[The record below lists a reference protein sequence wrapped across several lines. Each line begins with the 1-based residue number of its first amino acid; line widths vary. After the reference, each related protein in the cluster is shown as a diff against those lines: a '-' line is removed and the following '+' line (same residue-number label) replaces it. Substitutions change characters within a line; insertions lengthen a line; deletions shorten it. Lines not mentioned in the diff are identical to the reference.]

1 MAIDEQRV
9 GAALMGR
16 RSFWDRNRERLTA
29 FQLVLRSNPN
39 MAIGL
44 FILVLAVMLAAFA
57 PFIATDAPKELF
69 TEPRLQ
75 APSRDAYFGTD
86 SVGRDVFS
94 RTIYGSQLS
103 LAIGAS
109 VTILTLIGG
118 VVIGI
123 TAGYYKLA
131 DNVVMR
137 FMDGLMAFPSFLLAI
152 ALVAL
157 LGASFQNV
165 VLALSVVETPRV
177 VRIVRGSVLS
187 LRERQYVEGALAVGA
202 RPLRILA
209 THIFPNLVAPLTV
222 QATYVFALAILVEAG
237 LSFLGAGVPP
247 DVPSWGNMMGDA
259 NLLKQLAPWMIF
271 FPGLFLS
278 LTVLGGESAWRRVA
292 GYAGP
297 AAARDGIG
305 RLQFTVFRSK
315 NDGCRC
321 ESALFRILA
330 LSVFTRTCFG
340 GITTGITLPYPC
352 GSMTSRTWLAG
363 MSWRVWVVPLGQ
375 RISMVSTV
383 DARPSPNSRSRLS
396 MER

>member
-1 MAIDEQRV
+1 
-9 GAALMGR
+9 
-16 RSFWDRNRERLTA
+16 
-29 FQLVLRSNPN
+29 

-75 APSRDAYFGTD
+75 APSREAYFGTD

-94 RTIYGSQLS
+94 RTIYGSRLS
-103 LAIGAS
+103 LGIGAS

-187 LRERQYVEGALAVGA
+187 LRERQYVEGALAVG
-202 RPLRILA
+202 RGRFEFWRSISSRIL
-209 THIFPNLVAPLTV
+209 
-222 QATYVFALAILVEAG
+222 
-237 LSFLGAGVPP
+237 S
-247 DVPSWGNMMGDA
+247 
-259 NLLKQLAPWMIF
+259 
-271 FPGLFLS
+271 
-278 LTVLGGESAWRRVA
+278 RR
-292 GYAGP
+292 
-297 AAARDGIG
+297 
-305 RLQFTVFRSK
+305 
-315 NDGCRC
+315 
-321 ESALFRILA
+321 
-330 LSVFTRTCFG
+330 
-340 GITTGITLPYPC
+340 
-352 GSMTSRTWLAG
+352 
-363 MSWRVWVVPLGQ
+363 
-375 RISMVSTV
+375 
-383 DARPSPNSRSRLS
+383 
-396 MER
+396 

>member
-1 MAIDEQRV
+1 MAIEEQRV
-9 GAALMGR
+9 GAAAMGR
-16 RSFWDRNRERLTA
+16 RSFWDRNRERLKA

-44 FILVLAVMLAAFA
+44 FILVLAVILAAFA

-75 APSRDAYFGTD
+75 APSREAYFGTD

-94 RTIYGSQLS
+94 RTIYGSRLS
-103 LAIGAS
+103 LGIGAS

-209 THIFPNLVAPLTV
+209 KHIFPNLVAPLTV

-278 LTVLGGESAWRRVA
+278 LTVLGANLLGD
-292 GYAGP
+292 GL
-297 AAARDGIG
+297 RDTLDP
-305 RLQFTVFRSK
+305 RLR
-315 NDGCRC
+315 G
-321 ESALFRILA
+321 
-330 LSVFTRTCFG
+330 
-340 GITTGITLPYPC
+340 TG
-352 GSMTSRTWLAG
+352 
-363 MSWRVWVVPLGQ
+363 
-375 RISMVSTV
+375 
-383 DARPSPNSRSRLS
+383 
-396 MER
+396 

>member
-1 MAIDEQRV
+1 MALEEQAV
-9 GAALMGR
+9 DGAAIGR
-16 RSFWDRNRERLTA
+16 RSAWERNRERLNA
-29 FQLVLRSNPN
+29 VQLALRGNPN

-44 FILVLAVMLAAFA
+44 FILLLAVLMAAFA
-57 PFIATDAPKELF
+57 PIISTDDPKELF

-75 APSRDAYFGTD
+75 APSGEAYFGTD

-109 VTILTLIGG
+109 VTVLTILSG

-123 TAGYYKLA
+123 IAGYYKLA

-202 RPLRILA
+202 RPLRILF

-247 DVPSWGNMMGDA
+247 DIPSWGNMMGDA

-278 LTVLGGESAWRRVA
+278 LTVLGANLLGD
-292 GYAGP
+292 GL
-297 AAARDGIG
+297 RDTLDP
-305 RLQFTVFRSK
+305 RLR
-315 NDGCRC
+315 G
-321 ESALFRILA
+321 
-330 LSVFTRTCFG
+330 
-340 GITTGITLPYPC
+340 TG
-352 GSMTSRTWLAG
+352 
-363 MSWRVWVVPLGQ
+363 
-375 RISMVSTV
+375 
-383 DARPSPNSRSRLS
+383 
-396 MER
+396 

>member
-1 MAIDEQRV
+1 MALEEQTV
-9 GAALMGR
+9 EGAAIGQ
-16 RSFWDRNRERLTA
+16 RSAWERNRERLNGL
-29 FQLVLRSNPN
+29 QLALRGNPN
-39 MAIGL
+39 MALGL
-44 FILVLAVMLAAFA
+44 FILLLAVLMAAFA
-57 PFIATDAPKELF
+57 PIISTDDPKELF

-75 APSRDAYFGTD
+75 APSGEAYFGTD

-109 VTILTLIGG
+109 VTVLTILSG

-123 TAGYYKLA
+123 IAGYYKLA
-131 DNVVMR
+131 DNIVMR

-202 RPLRILA
+202 RPLRILF

-247 DVPSWGNMMGDA
+247 DIPSWGNMMGDA

-278 LTVLGGESAWRRVA
+278 LTVLGANLLGD
-292 GYAGP
+292 GL
-297 AAARDGIG
+297 RDTLDP
-305 RLQFTVFRSK
+305 RLR
-315 NDGCRC
+315 G
-321 ESALFRILA
+321 
-330 LSVFTRTCFG
+330 
-340 GITTGITLPYPC
+340 TG
-352 GSMTSRTWLAG
+352 
-363 MSWRVWVVPLGQ
+363 
-375 RISMVSTV
+375 
-383 DARPSPNSRSRLS
+383 
-396 MER
+396 

>member
-1 MAIDEQRV
+1 MAIEEQRV
-9 GAALMGR
+9 GAAAMGR
-16 RSFWDRNRERLTA
+16 RSFWDRNRERLMA

-94 RTIYGSQLS
+94 RTIYGSRLS
-103 LAIGAS
+103 LGIGAS

-209 THIFPNLVAPLTV
+209 KHIFPNLVAPLTV

-278 LTVLGGESAWRRVA
+278 LTVLGANLLGD
-292 GYAGP
+292 GL
-297 AAARDGIG
+297 RDTLDP
-305 RLQFTVFRSK
+305 RLR
-315 NDGCRC
+315 G
-321 ESALFRILA
+321 
-330 LSVFTRTCFG
+330 
-340 GITTGITLPYPC
+340 TG
-352 GSMTSRTWLAG
+352 
-363 MSWRVWVVPLGQ
+363 
-375 RISMVSTV
+375 
-383 DARPSPNSRSRLS
+383 
-396 MER
+396 

>member
-9 GAALMGR
+9 GAAAMGR
-16 RSFWDRNRERLTA
+16 RSFWERNRERLTA
-29 FQLVLRSNPN
+29 FQLVLRNNPN

-57 PFIATDAPKELF
+57 PFIATDAPKDLF

-94 RTIYGSQLS
+94 RTIYGSRLS
-103 LAIGAS
+103 LGIGAS

-278 LTVLGGESAWRRVA
+278 LTVLGANLLGD
-292 GYAGP
+292 GL
-297 AAARDGIG
+297 RDTLDP
-305 RLQFTVFRSK
+305 RLR
-315 NDGCRC
+315 G
-321 ESALFRILA
+321 
-330 LSVFTRTCFG
+330 
-340 GITTGITLPYPC
+340 TG
-352 GSMTSRTWLAG
+352 
-363 MSWRVWVVPLGQ
+363 
-375 RISMVSTV
+375 
-383 DARPSPNSRSRLS
+383 
-396 MER
+396 

>member
-9 GAALMGR
+9 GAAAMGR
-16 RSFWDRNRERLTA
+16 RSFWDRNRERLMA
-29 FQLVLRSNPN
+29 FQLVLRGNPN

-94 RTIYGSQLS
+94 RTIYGSRLS
-103 LAIGAS
+103 LGIGAS

-209 THIFPNLVAPLTV
+209 KHIFPNLVAPLTV

-278 LTVLGGESAWRRVA
+278 LTVLGANLLGD
-292 GYAGP
+292 GL
-297 AAARDGIG
+297 RDTLDP
-305 RLQFTVFRSK
+305 RLR
-315 NDGCRC
+315 G
-321 ESALFRILA
+321 
-330 LSVFTRTCFG
+330 
-340 GITTGITLPYPC
+340 TG
-352 GSMTSRTWLAG
+352 
-363 MSWRVWVVPLGQ
+363 
-375 RISMVSTV
+375 
-383 DARPSPNSRSRLS
+383 
-396 MER
+396 

>member
-1 MAIDEQRV
+1 MATDERTID
-9 GAALMGR
+9 AASQMR
-16 RSFWDRNRERLTA
+16 RGIRERSREKLIA
-29 FQLVLRSNPN
+29 FQYMMRGNPN
-39 MAIGL
+39 MALGL
-44 FILVLAVMLAAFA
+44 LILVLALLMALFA
-57 PFIATDAPKELF
+57 PLISTDDPQALDPVN
-69 TEPRLQ
+69 RLKG
-75 APSRDAYFGTD
+75 PSGEAFFGTD

-94 RTIYGSQLS
+94 RTIYGSRLS

-109 VTILTLIGG
+109 VTIATILCG

-123 TAGYYKLA
+123 AAGYYKMV
-131 DNVVMR
+131 DNIVMR

-165 VLALSVVETPRV
+165 VIALSIVETPRV

-247 DVPSWGNMMGDA
+247 YVPSWGNMMGDA
-259 NLLKQLAPWMIF
+259 KLFMQLAVWTIF

-278 LTVLGGESAWRRVA
+278 LTVLGANLLGD
-292 GYAGP
+292 GL
-297 AAARDGIG
+297 RDTLDP
-305 RLQFTVFRSK
+305 RLR
-315 NDGCRC
+315 G
-321 ESALFRILA
+321 
-330 LSVFTRTCFG
+330 
-340 GITTGITLPYPC
+340 TG
-352 GSMTSRTWLAG
+352 
-363 MSWRVWVVPLGQ
+363 
-375 RISMVSTV
+375 
-383 DARPSPNSRSRLS
+383 
-396 MER
+396 

>member
-1 MAIDEQRV
+1 MAIDERSIE
-9 GAALMGR
+9 AAEIGR
-16 RSFWDRNRERLTA
+16 RTFGDRSRERLNT
-29 FQLVLRSNPN
+29 FQLTLRRNPN

-44 FILVLAVMLAAFA
+44 LILLMAVLMAAFA
-57 PFIATDAPKELF
+57 PIIATDPPKELF

-75 APSRDAYFGTD
+75 APSREAYFGTD
-86 SVGRDVFS
+86 SVGRDVYS

-109 VTILTLIGG
+109 VTVLTIISG

-123 TAGYYKLA
+123 VSGYYKLA
-131 DNVVMR
+131 DNIVMR

-165 VLALSVVETPRV
+165 VIALSVVETPRV

-202 RPLRILA
+202 RPLRILF

-222 QATYVFALAILVEAG
+222 QATFVFALAILVEAG

-247 DVPSWGNMMGDA
+247 DIPSWGNMMGDA

-278 LTVLGGESAWRRVA
+278 LTVLGANLLGD
-292 GYAGP
+292 GL
-297 AAARDGIG
+297 RDTLDP
-305 RLQFTVFRSK
+305 RLR
-315 NDGCRC
+315 G
-321 ESALFRILA
+321 
-330 LSVFTRTCFG
+330 
-340 GITTGITLPYPC
+340 TG
-352 GSMTSRTWLAG
+352 
-363 MSWRVWVVPLGQ
+363 
-375 RISMVSTV
+375 
-383 DARPSPNSRSRLS
+383 
-396 MER
+396 

>member
-1 MAIDEQRV
+1 MALEEQTV
-9 GAALMGR
+9 DSTVIGR
-16 RSFWDRNRERLTA
+16 RSAWDRNRERLNA
-29 FQLVLRSNPN
+29 LQLVLRGNPN
-39 MAIGL
+39 MALGL
-44 FILVLAVMLAAFA
+44 FILLLAVLMAIFA
-57 PFIATDAPKELF
+57 PIISTDDPKELF

-75 APSRDAYFGTD
+75 APSAEAYFGTD

-109 VTILTLIGG
+109 VTVLTILSG

-123 TAGYYKLA
+123 IAGYYKLA
-131 DNVVMR
+131 DNIVMR

-165 VLALSVVETPRV
+165 VFALSVVETPRV

-202 RPLRILA
+202 RPLRILF

-247 DVPSWGNMMGDA
+247 DIPSWGNMMGDA

-278 LTVLGGESAWRRVA
+278 LTVLGANLLGD
-292 GYAGP
+292 GL
-297 AAARDGIG
+297 RDTLDP
-305 RLQFTVFRSK
+305 RLR
-315 NDGCRC
+315 G
-321 ESALFRILA
+321 
-330 LSVFTRTCFG
+330 
-340 GITTGITLPYPC
+340 TG
-352 GSMTSRTWLAG
+352 
-363 MSWRVWVVPLGQ
+363 
-375 RISMVSTV
+375 
-383 DARPSPNSRSRLS
+383 
-396 MER
+396 

>member
-1 MAIDEQRV
+1 MAIDER
-9 GAALMGR
+9 GIDTAAIGQ
-16 RSFWDRNRERLTA
+16 RSFWDRSLERLTA
-29 FQLVLRSNPN
+29 LQLVLRSNPN

-44 FILVLAVMLAAFA
+44 FILILAVLMAAFS
-57 PFIATDAPKELF
+57 PIIATDEPKALD
-69 TEPRLQ
+69 PVNRLQ
-75 APSRDAYFGTD
+75 APSAEAFFGTD
-86 SVGRDVFS
+86 SVGRDVYS
-94 RTIYGSQLS
+94 RTIYGSRLS

-109 VTILTLIGG
+109 VTVLTILAG

-123 TAGYYKLA
+123 VSGYYKLA
-131 DNVVMR
+131 DNIVMR

-165 VLALSVVETPRV
+165 VIALSVVETPRV

-202 RPLRILA
+202 RPLRILF

-222 QATYVFALAILVEAG
+222 QATFVFALAILVEAG

-278 LTVLGGESAWRRVA
+278 LTVLGANLLGD
-292 GYAGP
+292 GL
-297 AAARDGIG
+297 RDTLDP
-305 RLQFTVFRSK
+305 RLR
-315 NDGCRC
+315 G
-321 ESALFRILA
+321 
-330 LSVFTRTCFG
+330 
-340 GITTGITLPYPC
+340 TG
-352 GSMTSRTWLAG
+352 
-363 MSWRVWVVPLGQ
+363 
-375 RISMVSTV
+375 
-383 DARPSPNSRSRLS
+383 
-396 MER
+396 

>member
-1 MAIDEQRV
+1 MALEEQAV
-9 GAALMGR
+9 DSTAIGR
-16 RSFWDRNRERLTA
+16 RSTWERNRERLIA
-29 FQLVLRSNPN
+29 LQLVLRGNPN
-39 MAIGL
+39 MALGL
-44 FILVLAVMLAAFA
+44 FILLLAVLMAIFA
-57 PFIATDAPKELF
+57 PVISTDDPKELF

-75 APSRDAYFGTD
+75 APSAEAYFGTD

-109 VTILTLIGG
+109 VTVLTILSG

-123 TAGYYKLA
+123 IAGYYKLA
-131 DNVVMR
+131 DNIVMR

-165 VLALSVVETPRV
+165 VFALSVVETPRV

-202 RPLRILA
+202 RPLRILF

-247 DVPSWGNMMGDA
+247 DIPSWGNMMGDA

-278 LTVLGGESAWRRVA
+278 LTVLGANLLGD
-292 GYAGP
+292 GL
-297 AAARDGIG
+297 RDTLDP
-305 RLQFTVFRSK
+305 RLR
-315 NDGCRC
+315 G
-321 ESALFRILA
+321 
-330 LSVFTRTCFG
+330 
-340 GITTGITLPYPC
+340 TG
-352 GSMTSRTWLAG
+352 
-363 MSWRVWVVPLGQ
+363 
-375 RISMVSTV
+375 
-383 DARPSPNSRSRLS
+383 
-396 MER
+396 

>member
-1 MAIDEQRV
+1 MAIEEQRV
-9 GAALMGR
+9 GAAAMGR
-16 RSFWDRNRERLTA
+16 RSFWDRNRERLKA

-44 FILVLAVMLAAFA
+44 FILVLAVILAAFA

-75 APSRDAYFGTD
+75 APSREAYFGTD
-86 SVGRDVFS
+86 SMGRDVFS
-94 RTIYGSQLS
+94 RTIYGSRLS
-103 LAIGAS
+103 LGIGAS

-209 THIFPNLVAPLTV
+209 KHIFPNLVAPLTV

-278 LTVLGGESAWRRVA
+278 LTVLGANLLGD
-292 GYAGP
+292 GL
-297 AAARDGIG
+297 RDTLDP
-305 RLQFTVFRSK
+305 RLR
-315 NDGCRC
+315 G
-321 ESALFRILA
+321 
-330 LSVFTRTCFG
+330 
-340 GITTGITLPYPC
+340 TG
-352 GSMTSRTWLAG
+352 
-363 MSWRVWVVPLGQ
+363 
-375 RISMVSTV
+375 
-383 DARPSPNSRSRLS
+383 
-396 MER
+396 

>member
-1 MAIDEQRV
+1 MAIEEQRV

-75 APSRDAYFGTD
+75 APSGEAYFGTD

-94 RTIYGSQLS
+94 RTIYGSRLS
-103 LAIGAS
+103 LGIGAS

-209 THIFPNLVAPLTV
+209 KHIFPNLVAPLTV

-278 LTVLGGESAWRRVA
+278 LTVLGANLLGD
-292 GYAGP
+292 GL
-297 AAARDGIG
+297 RDTLDP
-305 RLQFTVFRSK
+305 RLR
-315 NDGCRC
+315 G
-321 ESALFRILA
+321 
-330 LSVFTRTCFG
+330 
-340 GITTGITLPYPC
+340 TG
-352 GSMTSRTWLAG
+352 
-363 MSWRVWVVPLGQ
+363 
-375 RISMVSTV
+375 
-383 DARPSPNSRSRLS
+383 
-396 MER
+396 

>member
-1 MAIDEQRV
+1 MALEEQTV
-9 GAALMGR
+9 DGAAIGR
-16 RSFWDRNRERLTA
+16 RSTWDRNRERLNA
-29 FQLVLRSNPN
+29 LQLVLRGNPN
-39 MAIGL
+39 MALGL
-44 FILVLAVMLAAFA
+44 FILLLAVLMAMFA
-57 PFIATDAPKELF
+57 PIISTDNPKELF

-75 APSRDAYFGTD
+75 APSGEAYFGTD

-94 RTIYGSQLS
+94 RTIYGSRLS

-109 VTILTLIGG
+109 VTVLTILCG

-123 TAGYYKLA
+123 VAGYYKLA

-165 VLALSVVETPRV
+165 VFALSVVETPRV

-202 RPLRILA
+202 RPLRILF

-247 DVPSWGNMMGDA
+247 DIPSWGNMMGDA

-278 LTVLGGESAWRRVA
+278 LTVLGANLLGD
-292 GYAGP
+292 GL
-297 AAARDGIG
+297 RDTLDP
-305 RLQFTVFRSK
+305 RLR
-315 NDGCRC
+315 G
-321 ESALFRILA
+321 
-330 LSVFTRTCFG
+330 
-340 GITTGITLPYPC
+340 TG
-352 GSMTSRTWLAG
+352 
-363 MSWRVWVVPLGQ
+363 
-375 RISMVSTV
+375 
-383 DARPSPNSRSRLS
+383 
-396 MER
+396 

>member
-1 MAIDEQRV
+1 MALEEQTV
-9 GAALMGR
+9 DGAAIGQ
-16 RSFWDRNRERLTA
+16 RSAWERNREKLSA
-29 FQLVLRSNPN
+29 LQLALRGNPN
-39 MAIGL
+39 MALGL
-44 FILVLAVMLAAFA
+44 FILLLAVLMAIFA
-57 PFIATDAPKELF
+57 PLISTDNPKELF

-75 APSRDAYFGTD
+75 APSGEAYFGTD
-86 SVGRDVFS
+86 NVGRDVFS
-94 RTIYGSQLS
+94 RTIYGSRLS

-109 VTILTLIGG
+109 VTVLTILSG

-123 TAGYYKLA
+123 IAGYYKLA

-165 VLALSVVETPRV
+165 VFALSVVETPRV

-202 RPLRILA
+202 RPLRILF

-278 LTVLGGESAWRRVA
+278 LTVLGANLLGD
-292 GYAGP
+292 GL
-297 AAARDGIG
+297 RDTLDP
-305 RLQFTVFRSK
+305 RLR
-315 NDGCRC
+315 G
-321 ESALFRILA
+321 
-330 LSVFTRTCFG
+330 
-340 GITTGITLPYPC
+340 TG
-352 GSMTSRTWLAG
+352 
-363 MSWRVWVVPLGQ
+363 
-375 RISMVSTV
+375 
-383 DARPSPNSRSRLS
+383 
-396 MER
+396 

>member
-1 MAIDEQRV
+1 MALEEQTV
-9 GAALMGR
+9 DGAAIGQ
-16 RSFWDRNRERLTA
+16 RSAWERNREKLSA
-29 FQLVLRSNPN
+29 LQLALRGNPN
-39 MAIGL
+39 MALGL
-44 FILVLAVMLAAFA
+44 FILLLAVLMAIFA
-57 PFIATDAPKELF
+57 PLISTDDPKELF

-75 APSRDAYFGTD
+75 APSGEAYFGTD
-86 SVGRDVFS
+86 NVGRDVFS

-109 VTILTLIGG
+109 VTVLTILSG

-123 TAGYYKLA
+123 IAGYYKLA

-165 VLALSVVETPRV
+165 VFALSVVETPRV

-202 RPLRILA
+202 RPLRILF

-278 LTVLGGESAWRRVA
+278 LTVLGANLLGD
-292 GYAGP
+292 GL
-297 AAARDGIG
+297 RDTLDP
-305 RLQFTVFRSK
+305 RLR
-315 NDGCRC
+315 G
-321 ESALFRILA
+321 
-330 LSVFTRTCFG
+330 
-340 GITTGITLPYPC
+340 TG
-352 GSMTSRTWLAG
+352 
-363 MSWRVWVVPLGQ
+363 
-375 RISMVSTV
+375 
-383 DARPSPNSRSRLS
+383 
-396 MER
+396 

>member
-1 MAIDEQRV
+1 MALEEQTMD
-9 GAALMGR
+9 GAAIGQ
-16 RSFWDRNRERLTA
+16 RSTWDRNRERLNA
-29 FQLVLRSNPN
+29 LQLALRGNPN
-39 MAIGL
+39 MALGL
-44 FILVLAVMLAAFA
+44 FILLLAVLMAAFA
-57 PFIATDAPKELF
+57 PLISTDDPKELF

-75 APSRDAYFGTD
+75 APSGEAYFGTD

-109 VTILTLIGG
+109 VTVLTILCG

-123 TAGYYKLA
+123 IAGYYKLA

-202 RPLRILA
+202 RPLRILF

-247 DVPSWGNMMGDA
+247 DIPSWGNMMGDA

-278 LTVLGGESAWRRVA
+278 LTVLGANLLGD
-292 GYAGP
+292 GL
-297 AAARDGIG
+297 RDTLDP
-305 RLQFTVFRSK
+305 RLR
-315 NDGCRC
+315 G
-321 ESALFRILA
+321 
-330 LSVFTRTCFG
+330 
-340 GITTGITLPYPC
+340 TG
-352 GSMTSRTWLAG
+352 
-363 MSWRVWVVPLGQ
+363 
-375 RISMVSTV
+375 
-383 DARPSPNSRSRLS
+383 
-396 MER
+396 

>member
-1 MAIDEQRV
+1 MATEEQRIEP
-9 GAALMGR
+9 GAIPQRGFR
-16 RSFWDRNRERLTA
+16 DRSVERLA
-29 FQLVLRSNPN
+29 AIQLALWRNPN
-39 MAIGL
+39 MLIGL
-44 FILVLAVMLAAFA
+44 IILLLAVLMAGFA
-57 PFIATDAPKELF
+57 PLIATDEPKALD
-69 TEPRLQ
+69 PVNRLQ
-75 APSRDAYFGTD
+75 PPSAEAYFGTD

-94 RTIYGSQLS
+94 RTIFGSRLS

-109 VTILTLIGG
+109 VTVLTIIAG

-123 TAGYYKLA
+123 VSGYYKLA
-131 DNVVMR
+131 DNIVMR

-165 VLALSVVETPRV
+165 VIALSVVETPRV

-202 RPLRILA
+202 RPLRILF

-222 QATYVFALAILVEAG
+222 QATFVFALAILVEAG

-278 LTVLGGESAWRRVA
+278 LTVLGANLLGD
-292 GYAGP
+292 GL
-297 AAARDGIG
+297 RDTLDP
-305 RLQFTVFRSK
+305 RLR
-315 NDGCRC
+315 G
-321 ESALFRILA
+321 
-330 LSVFTRTCFG
+330 
-340 GITTGITLPYPC
+340 TG
-352 GSMTSRTWLAG
+352 
-363 MSWRVWVVPLGQ
+363 
-375 RISMVSTV
+375 
-383 DARPSPNSRSRLS
+383 
-396 MER
+396 

>member
-1 MAIDEQRV
+1 MAIEEQRV
-9 GAALMGR
+9 GAAAMGR

-75 APSRDAYFGTD
+75 APSREAYFGTD

-94 RTIYGSQLS
+94 RTIYGSRLS
-103 LAIGAS
+103 LGIGAS

-209 THIFPNLVAPLTV
+209 KHIFPNLVAPLTV

-278 LTVLGGESAWRRVA
+278 LTVLGANLLGD
-292 GYAGP
+292 GL
-297 AAARDGIG
+297 RDTLDP
-305 RLQFTVFRSK
+305 RLR
-315 NDGCRC
+315 G
-321 ESALFRILA
+321 
-330 LSVFTRTCFG
+330 
-340 GITTGITLPYPC
+340 TG
-352 GSMTSRTWLAG
+352 
-363 MSWRVWVVPLGQ
+363 
-375 RISMVSTV
+375 
-383 DARPSPNSRSRLS
+383 
-396 MER
+396 

>member
-1 MAIDEQRV
+1 MAIEEQRV

-94 RTIYGSQLS
+94 RTIYGSRLS
-103 LAIGAS
+103 LGIGAS

-209 THIFPNLVAPLTV
+209 KHIFPNLVAPLTV

-278 LTVLGGESAWRRVA
+278 LTVLGANLLGD
-292 GYAGP
+292 GL
-297 AAARDGIG
+297 RDTLDP
-305 RLQFTVFRSK
+305 RLR
-315 NDGCRC
+315 G
-321 ESALFRILA
+321 
-330 LSVFTRTCFG
+330 
-340 GITTGITLPYPC
+340 TG
-352 GSMTSRTWLAG
+352 
-363 MSWRVWVVPLGQ
+363 
-375 RISMVSTV
+375 
-383 DARPSPNSRSRLS
+383 
-396 MER
+396 